1 METWRK
7 AIDSGLTMAV
17 DFHRAFDC
25 VSHPVLL
32 DKLCKNFGICDQA
45 LGCIASYLNGTKQY
59 TVVNGNNSD
68 TMAVSIGIPQGLVI
82 GLTLLSL
89 FTSDLPSSF
98 TPGSIYLFPDDTTM
112 YCLKQMA
119 DEVVA
124 QFIVSRGELV
134 MKPGKLQRNNS
145 LLWFLHRHVIT
156 TLHTDKQNGVS
167 TVIKP

>member
-17 DFHRAFDC
+17 DFHRPFDC

-98 TPGSIYLFPDDTTM
+98 TPGSIYLFPDDTMM

-124 QFIVSRGELV
+124 QL
-134 MKPGKLQRNNS
+134 
-145 LLWFLHRHVIT
+145 
-156 TLHTDKQNGVS
+156 DKALGA
-167 TVIKP
+167 